1 MTKADRLDLHQE
13 LLDVVDGKAK
23 IYFQPP
29 SGQNLSYP
37 CVIYESSGLQ
47 VTNAD
52 DDKYLKHSIWNVTV
66 ITKDPDSELP
76 EKIFSSFLH
85 SSYDQVFVN
94 DHLYHH
100 VMTIYK

>member
-1 MTKADRLDLHQE
+1 MTKEDRLKLHQE
-13 LLDVVDGKAK
+13 LVDVVNGDAK

-37 CVIYESSGLQ
+37 CVIYERSGLQ

-52 DDKYLKHSIWNVTV
+52 DSKYLKQSIWNLTV

-76 EKIFSSFLH
+76 DKIFSYFLH

-100 VMTIYK
+100 VMTIYY